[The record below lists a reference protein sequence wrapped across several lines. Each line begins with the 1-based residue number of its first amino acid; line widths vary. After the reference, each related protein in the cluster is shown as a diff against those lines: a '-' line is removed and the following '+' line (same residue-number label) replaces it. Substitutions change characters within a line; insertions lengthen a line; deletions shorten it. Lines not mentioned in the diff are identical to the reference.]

1 MRCSL
6 TPDLSHSEERIE
18 EFQHVEWAGDG
29 LLLVQENNVLFLAD
43 LQRPDMVERITKTD
57 NNFVFHGLAQGMY
70 NGTH

>member
-1 MRCSL
+1 M
-6 TPDLSHSEERIE
+6 
-18 EFQHVEWAGDG
+18 EWAGDG
-29 LLLVQENNVLFLAD
+29 LLLVQENNVLFLPD